1 MGQEVTA
8 RAESGAAARDDDMNA
23 KEIYD
28 RAERS
33 FPGEVSSF
41 SDQCPDP
48 FFKVAPKKIVDVCL
62 KLRDDTDTNFA
73 VLSDLTA
80 VDYPKDN
87 LLQVVYHLYSYSA
100 RHQIVLKVDLD
111 RDEPRIATVEGVWK
125 VANWFEREV
134 FDLFGVVFE
143 GHTDLRRIMLP
154 EDWVGHPL
162 RKDFVEQEEYDGI
175 GTEREPLVPE
185 NLR

>member
-1 MGQEVTA
+1 M
-8 RAESGAAARDDDMNA
+8 DA
-23 KEIYD
+23 KEIFGKI
-28 RAERS
+28 EQS
-33 FPGEVSSF
+33 FPREVSGF
-41 SDQCPDP
+41 SDQCLDP
-48 FFKVAPKKIVDVCL
+48 FFKVDPKSIVAVCAR
-62 KLRDDTDTNFA
+62 LRDDPELDFA

-80 VDYPKDN
+80 VDYPKDE
-87 LLQVVYHLYSYSA
+87 LLEIVYHLYSYAA
-100 RHQIVLKVDLD
+100 RHQIVLKVDLH
-111 RDEPRIATVEGVWK
+111 RNEPHIPTVEGVWK

-175 GTEREPLVPE
+175 RTEREPLVPE